1 MKKVVLVFSMIII
14 IFIPIS
20 NALRMALL
28 SLFFFYIAYDIGI
41 KKNLTLATLVK
52 NPQEPTEQDTINGQT
67 TTFIMFIL
75 AISLIIFS
83 IYLFLS
89 H

>member
-28 SLFFFYIAYDIGI
+28 SLLFFYIAYDIGI
-41 KKNLTLATLVK
+41 KKNLTLAILVK

-67 TTFIMFIL
+67 TAFIMLII

-83 IYLFLS
+83 IYIFLS